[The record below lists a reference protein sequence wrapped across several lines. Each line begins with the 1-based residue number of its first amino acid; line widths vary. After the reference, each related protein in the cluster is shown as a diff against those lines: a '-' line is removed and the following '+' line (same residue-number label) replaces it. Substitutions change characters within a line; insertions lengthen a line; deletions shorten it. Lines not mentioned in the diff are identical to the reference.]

1 MILYSLQFKKIIAM
15 KKLSK
20 KQFFLAISAGILLL
34 ILLAWLKERGWIL
47 FPEIEKVRLYKNQTY
62 ALGAPEFFKL
72 PRPYSRFWDIF
83 FLPIFIYA
91 LAVISK
97 KTEANLWI
105 LTGEMLIILALSHY
119 AASTVVAIYAGM
131 LFAAVGGLVFN
142 EFVGIFLAL
151 IFGIIVGFAAFGL
164 LFGLLLAGIAY
175 LLYQVIKFFIG

>member
-1 MILYSLQFKKIIAM
+1 M

-34 ILLAWLKERGWIL
+34 ILLAWLKEKGWIL

-91 LAVISK
+91 LAVINK
-97 KTEANLWI
+97 KAKANLWI
-105 LTGEMLIILALSHY
+105 LAGEMLIILALSHY

-175 LLYQVIKFFIG
+175 LLYQIIKFFIG